1 MEVGAFHGTQDRDVR
16 AFLVLEFGQKRQQP
30 KRLQD
35 RRDVFDHQMTQW
47 QRVRQLCRPTRIHA
61 SPTDLARTFDGW
73 PAARWGRAPRAARG
87 LRPTR
92 HTSTFP
98 GTMLSSVFARLALLY
113 TSAAAGS
120 YTCPGSSAYIH
131 ASARVT
137 ALANATCDAVREEML
152 ARVHGQPTAW
162 HDPHNNGTYA
172 VYSQSTDKVTFTR
185 LTGNHKYT
193 DKLTFVF
200 QESDGASCLLHG
212 CCSRKLI

>member
-1 MEVGAFHGTQDRDVR
+1 MPADAHSRLSDRP
-16 AFLVLEFGQKRQQP
+16 G
-30 KRLQD
+30 
-35 RRDVFDHQMTQW
+35 
-47 QRVRQLCRPTRIHA
+47 
-61 SPTDLARTFDGW
+61 TFDGW
-73 PAARWGRAPRAARG
+73 PRAARG
-87 LRPTR
+87 AGPPGTR

-212 CCSRKLI
+212 CSESQVTSIADFGTNYCNLRMLYCGSGDSCKPLEHDFTSKEKSVSTSSPAAQHELKLCLKV